1 MSSSDTS
8 RADVAAS
15 VARGLPG
22 TARISA
28 LLEGASF
35 PAALWSGSELRFTWT
50 NAVFRDLLEDVR
62 PQYDL
67 LGMPVRG
74 FLSDSHSAARFIDV
88 AYTGQPVTETAYEF
102 RASWGEVTYWQ
113 LSYLPVPGRIGH
125 PFDVL
130 LLAVDVSAAVAQ
142 QREREEQAADLRRA
156 LDLIDVTVLSSLDA
170 EDILQRVLIEATE
183 ALGADWGWIAERE
196 GAGWVFRNVHGWPAE
211 MTGLRFAEDDLSLPG
226 LVAQTGKMLTVSQ
239 SDATRREHFELM
251 VKHDIGAFALVPI
264 KNRGEVAHVM
274 GFCWDADLSFGDAHR
289 ELLRK
294 LELSLSLALENA
306 RQYAAERRLT
316 RTLRGAFF
324 SAPAA
329 VPGFEM
335 GHLYHAASAT
345 SSVGGDFYDVM
356 ALPGG
361 RLGVLIGDV
370 AGHGADAAGLTAL
383 VKSAMRAE
391 VLRLPSPESVMDRA
405 NELVL
410 HGASPHEFV
419 SAFFGL
425 VDGATGDM
433 AYSLAGH
440 PPPVL
445 LRAGGEPML
454 LQADGCVLGAA
465 GGTRYENH
473 GTTLE
478 IGDLLVLYTDGLTEA
493 RSSAGDPFGTTRL
506 LEAVAAASADTA
518 ERIPESLF
526 LSAFGHAE
534 GHLSDDV
541 AIVALRR
548 TEASGDFAQG
558 RLELETAVA

>member
-1 MSSSDTS
+1 MAVTVPGN
-8 RADVAAS
+8 DVVAT
-15 VARGLPG
+15 VARSLADP
-22 TARISA
+22 ARVST

-35 PAALWSGSELRFTWT
+35 PAALWSGSDLRFTWT
-50 NAVFRDLLEDVR
+50 NRVFRDLLEDVR
-62 PQYDL
+62 PQWDL

-88 AYTGQPVTETAYEF
+88 AYTGQPVTVPAYEY
-102 RASWGEVTYWQ
+102 RTSWGEISYWQ
-113 LSYLPVPGRIGH
+113 LSYLPVPERIGH

-130 LLAVDVSAAVAQ
+130 LLAVDVSAAVAES
-142 QREREEQAADLRRA
+142 RERSENDADLRRA

-170 EDILQRVLIEATE
+170 EDILQRVLVEATE

-211 MTGLRFAEDDLSLPG
+211 MAGLRFAEDDLSLPG
-226 LVAQTGKMLTVSQ
+226 LVAHAGGRALAVSQ

-251 VKHDIGAFALVPI
+251 LKHDIGAFALVPV
-264 KNRGEVAHVM
+264 KSRGEIIDVM
-274 GFCWDADLSFGDAHR
+274 GFCWDADLTFGDAHR

-306 RQYAAERRLT
+306 RQYDAERRLT

-335 GHLYHAASAT
+335 GHLYHVASAASAI
-345 SSVGGDFYDVM
+345 GGDFYDVM
-356 ALPGG
+356 ALAEG

-370 AGHGADAAGLTAL
+370 SGHGAEAAGLTAL

-391 VLRLPSPESVMDRA
+391 ALRLPSPESVMDRA
-405 NELVL
+405 NELVV
-410 HGASPHEFV
+410 HGAAPHEFV

-425 VDGATGDM
+425 VDGGTGHM
-433 AYSLAGH
+433 AYSMAGH

-445 LRAGGEPML
+445 LRAGAEPVL
-454 LQADGCVLGAA
+454 LQADGGVLGASK
-465 GGTRYENH
+465 TMRYENH
-473 GTTLE
+473 GTVLD
-478 IGDLLVLYTDGLTEA
+478 IGDMIVLYTDGLVEA
-493 RSSAGDPFGTTRL
+493 RSTSGIPFGSERL
-506 LEAVAAASADTA
+506 LEAVSRSAEEPA

-526 LSAFGHAE
+526 LSAFSHAE
-534 GHLSDDV
+534 GRLSDDI

-548 TEASGDFAQG
+548 TGSTGGFAQE
-558 RLELETAVA
+558 RLELGAAVA